1 MRLHEACNLK
11 LKTSAENIKIPVF
24 FHNLKG
30 YDSHFIIQKIGE
42 ITKEEQPNI
51 SVIPNNTEK
60 YMAFYLGKHLVFLDS
75 FQFMSTSLAKLAN
88 ILPEDKFIY
97 TRKYFYDEEK
107 FQLMRKKVVYPY
119 DYMNSFE
126 KFADRQLPKK
136 EDFL

>member
-1 MRLHEACNLK
+1 MRPHEACNLK

-42 ITKEEQPNI
+42 LTKEEQPNI

-75 FQFMSTSLAKLAN
+75 FQFMSSSLPKLADN
-88 ILPEDKFIY
+88 LPEDKFIY
-97 TRKYFYDEEK
+97 TKEYFTDERSYTEK
-107 FQLMRKKVVYPY
+107 ISKAYCC
-119 DYMNSFE
+119 
-126 KFADRQLPKK
+126 KFWL
-136 EDFL
+136 